1 MYLNLLMNYPRYFT
15 EELSEHSS
23 EIAEYLDKV
32 LDLAYVEL
40 QSAIDHQHSQNHLK
54 QYQIVN
60 DLGTLNI
67 SIHDAYQGFLK
78 FLSVPNRIV
87 IHFQPEIEQ
96 LPSGMMDVCDAEVT
110 TELLLP
116 KTDSKVRFT
125 YNILIGK
132 LTEFEVINTSDP
144 DKEV

>member
-1 MYLNLLMNYPRYFT
+1 MYLKLLMDYPHHFT
-15 EELSEHSS
+15 EGLLEHSS
-23 EIAEYLDKV
+23 KIAEYLDKV

-54 QYQIVN
+54 QYQVVN
-60 DLGTLNI
+60 NLGTLNI

-87 IHFQPEIEQ
+87 IHFQPEAEQ
-96 LPSGMMDVCDAEVT
+96 LPSGTMDVCDAEVT

-116 KTDSKVRFT
+116 KTNTKVRFT
-125 YNILIGK
+125 YNILMGK
-132 LTEFEVINTSDP
+132 LTEFEVIGTLNS
-144 DKEV
+144 KEV